1 MKTILRTLIVL
12 ACSSPLYGQSA
23 EPVGIQTGTRMR
35 IAADGPKVVGA
46 FVRATPDSV
55 HLIDQQGRPR
65 GFRASNINSVDVSTG
80 RPVHSGRV
88 AKGALLGAAIVGA
101 AGAGAIA
108 MGGDGASGGDEGY
121 AWMGLAVLA
130 PISAIV
136 GGIWAARTAPEEW
149 QSVPVAAFS
158 STGGQRQA
166 TAVPIVP
173 RSRGNGKKIGIG
185 ALVGG
190 AAGAVFAST
199 QRSSAP
205 TAGRLTVAIVPG
217 VLIGGGIGALMH

>member
-1 MKTILRTLIVL
+1 MKRLLAALIVL

-55 HLIDQQGRPR
+55 HLINQQGRPQS
-65 GFRASNINSVDVSTG
+65 FMSSSISSVDVSAG
-80 RPVHSGRV
+80 HPVHSGRV

-101 AGAGAIA
+101 VGAGAIA
-108 MGGDGASGGDEGY
+108 VGGDGGSGGDEGY

-136 GGIWAARTAPEEW
+136 GGIWAARTAPEQWE
-149 QSVPVAAFS
+149 SVPVASLSAN
-158 STGGQRQA
+158 GAQRQA
-166 TAVPIVP
+166 AMVPVAG
-173 RSRGNGKKIGIG
+173 RSKGNGKKIAIG
-185 ALVGG
+185 ALIGG
-190 AAGAVFAST
+190 TAGAIFAGT

-205 TAGRLTVAIVPG
+205 AAGRMTVAIVPG